1 MLTVRIPLS
10 SYQGGKESLVI
21 RVFLNFNR
29 FICENCNFLQKMKID
44 ASFPVKCRNG
54 ITFISSLLKSYCFML
69 FDLLYNS

>member
-21 RVFLNFNR
+21 RLFLNFNR
-29 FICENCNFLQKMKID
+29 IICENCNFLQKMKID
-44 ASFPVKCRNG
+44 ASLRAKSRDR
-54 ITFISSLLKSYCFML
+54 ITLISSLLKSYCFTL